1 MSLLPVVIVFALL
14 VCFIERPKALTIEE
28 YKQIK
33 YDVAMNYLWF
43 KDSDLGDYS
52 LECDFWM
59 ERVRKNTGKTFA
71 EQTKEEAYKWCD
83 VAAGLMENKGVVV
96 PTFGCKQPL
105 LKYKF

>member
-1 MSLLPVVIVFALL
+1 MRKVLLTVFALMI
-14 VCFIERPKALTIEE
+14 CFIQCPKALTIEE

-52 LECDFWM
+52 LECDFLM
-59 ERVRKNTGKTFA
+59 ESVRKNTGKTFA

-83 VAAGLMENKGVVV
+83 VAAGLMENKGVVLS
-96 PTFGCKQPL
+96 TFGCKQPP

>member
-1 MSLLPVVIVFALL
+1 MTLLPVVLVFALMF
-14 VCFIERPKALTIEE
+14 CFIQCPKALTVEE

-52 LECDFWM
+52 LECDFLM
-59 ERVRKNTGKTFA
+59 EYAREADGKTF
-71 EQTKEEAYKWCD
+71 EQQTKEDACKYCD
-83 VAAGLMENKGVVV
+83 IAAGLMESRGVVL
-96 PTFGCKQPL
+96 PTYGCKQPP